1 MKLKNLSISLLCLCF
16 FCSTTVNADNNSS
29 IATIDNGRE
38 PIPLLGSNFTYVKS
52 LDFTQKHNN
61 LPNEGFAVYRNNAF
75 VIYQTGICDIYN
87 LKTGKFVN
95 SFHLGSYA
103 TSNHANAANFGVEFP
118 KGNPNFPAIY
128 ISECSGQ
135 GRCFVESI
143 TTTGSKLIQTISL
156 NLSKFG
162 KRGLDWAVD
171 EENSLLYCVQTGNRG
186 TNYNIFVFRLPK
198 LSAGSNVV
206 LNDSDLLNQWN
217 NIPLSGVCQGLYVRK
232 GYAYLPM
239 SGGANGLNGC
249 ALHEINLTSK
259 NYETTTINLGP
270 NFANM
275 ECEDLYFY
283 KNSLLISFN
292 GTGVYYFA
300 NK

>member
-1 MKLKNLSISLLCLCF
+1 M
-16 FCSTTVNADNNSS
+16 NANNNVS
-29 IATIDNGRE
+29 IATINEGPE
-38 PIPLLGSNFTYVKS
+38 YTPLLDSNFTYVR
-52 LDFTQKHNN
+52 LFGFIQNHNTLSN
-61 LPNEGFAVYRNNAF
+61 QGFAVYGNDAF
-75 VIYQTGICDIYN
+75 VMYETGICDIYD
-87 LKTGKFVN
+87 LTTGKFVN
-95 SFHLGSYA
+95 SFHLGSYGF
-103 TSNHANAANFGVEFP
+103 SNHTNAANFGVEFP
-118 KGNPNFPAIY
+118 EGNPDFPAIY

-143 TTTGSKLIQTISL
+143 TTSGSKLIQTISL

-162 KRGLDWAVD
+162 KSGIDWAVD
-171 EENSLLYCVQTGNRG
+171 EEDSLLYCIQTAAKG
-186 TNYNIFVFRLPK
+186 TDYNIFAFRLPQ
-198 LSAGSNVV
+198 LSKGSNIV

-217 NIPLSGVCQGLYVRK
+217 DIPLSGICQGLYVRK

-249 ALHEINLTSK
+249 ALHEINLTSEIH
-259 NYETTTINLGP
+259 ETTTINLGP